1 MMEAVNTITVQ
12 NNTVMEAVDTI
23 TVQNYTV
30 IETDQQTHVMS

>member
-12 NNTVMEAVDTI
+12 NNTVMEAVETI